1 MLHYFGKIQSM
12 TKFFDTVSLDTN
24 KVKPINLNHLAMFLK
39 PSEHENLT
47 DATKDATIKPKI
59 ANLVKLLI

>member
-1 MLHYFGKIQSM
+1 M
-12 TKFFDTVSLDTN
+12 TEFFDTVSLDAN

-39 PSEHENLT
+39 PSDHENLT